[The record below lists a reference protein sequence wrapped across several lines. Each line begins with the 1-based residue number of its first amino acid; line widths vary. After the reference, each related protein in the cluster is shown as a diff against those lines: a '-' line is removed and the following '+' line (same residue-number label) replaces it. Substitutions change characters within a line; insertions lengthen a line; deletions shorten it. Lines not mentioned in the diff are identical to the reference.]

1 MAEGF
6 SVKIPLRYDKD
17 DGPYQL
23 TKTLPETVKQNFIN
37 LIMTVPGERVM
48 NPDFGVG
55 VHQLLFENEK
65 TEVVETFKERLL
77 EQTKKYLPFVKITNT
92 KVDLVEHT
100 LNIIITYYIST
111 LGISSSLSLNIDKQ

>member
-6 SVKIPLRYDKD
+6 SLKIPLRYNKE

-37 LIMTVPGERVM
+37 LIMTIPGERVM

-65 TEVVETFKERLL
+65 SEVVEIFKERLFD
-77 EQTKKYLPFVKITNT
+77 QAKKYLPFIKITNT
-92 KVDLVEHT
+92 EINLVEHT
-100 LNIIITYYIST
+100 MNIIITYYISN
-111 LGISSSLSLNIDKQ
+111 LGISSALSLNIDKK